1 MTLKINSVAPD
12 FTAQT
17 QMGEIK
23 FHEWLGDSWGV
34 LFSHPKDFTPVCTT
48 ELGALARMKPDF
60 DARNVKVMG
69 LSVDPVSDHEKWL
82 EDITDVCG
90 MKPEYPIVAD
100 EKLEVAKLYN
110 MLEGDA
116 GTTSMGRTAVDNET
130 VRTVYIVRPDKRI
143 GLFLTYPMTTG
154 RNFAEILR
162 AIDSMQRTAKH
173 KIATPADWKPGEDV
187 IIVPKV
193 TNEEAKKIY
202 PDGWET
208 IKPYLRKVP
217 DPQKVKLD
225 TKLLNQQS
233 QHWEKNFSNKP
244 EMFGLEA
251 SEPAKKSLKIFQENN
266 INTIIELGAGL
277 GRDSIYF
284 SINNLS
290 VTSLDYSQ
298 SGINIINKKINKDK
312 LKNIKTKVF
321 DIRQKLPF
329 EDNSIDGCFSHMLYC
344 MALSNQ
350 NLFNLNKEI
359 CRILKPDGLNIY
371 TVRNEHDGDYKNG
384 IHRGEDMYEND
395 GFIVH
400 FLTKQK

>member
-1 MTLKINSVAPD
+1 
-12 FTAQT
+12 
-17 QMGEIK
+17 
-23 FHEWLGDSWGV
+23 
-34 LFSHPKDFTPVCTT
+34 
-48 ELGALARMKPDF
+48 
-60 DARNVKVMG
+60 
-69 LSVDPVSDHEKWL
+69 
-82 EDITDVCG
+82 
-90 MKPEYPIVAD
+90 
-100 EKLEVAKLYN
+100 
-110 MLEGDA
+110 
-116 GTTSMGRTAVDNET
+116 
-130 VRTVYIVRPDKRI
+130 
-143 GLFLTYPMTTG
+143 
-154 RNFAEILR
+154 
-162 AIDSMQRTAKH
+162 
-173 KIATPADWKPGEDV
+173 
-187 IIVPKV
+187 
-193 TNEEAKKIY
+193 
-202 PDGWET
+202 
-208 IKPYLRKVP
+208 
-217 DPQKVKLD
+217 
-225 TKLLNQQS
+225 
-233 QHWEKNFSNKP
+233 
-244 EMFGLEA
+244 MFGLEA

-350 NLFNLNKEI
+350 NLLNLNKEI
-359 CRILKPDGLNIY
+359 WRILKPDGLNIY

-400 FLTKQK
+400 FFNKTKINQLTDGFKNIKIESFEEGTFPRKLYFVVNKKI

>member
-1 MTLKINSVAPD
+1 
-12 FTAQT
+12 
-17 QMGEIK
+17 
-23 FHEWLGDSWGV
+23 
-34 LFSHPKDFTPVCTT
+34 
-48 ELGALARMKPDF
+48 
-60 DARNVKVMG
+60 
-69 LSVDPVSDHEKWL
+69 
-82 EDITDVCG
+82 
-90 MKPEYPIVAD
+90 
-100 EKLEVAKLYN
+100 
-110 MLEGDA
+110 
-116 GTTSMGRTAVDNET
+116 
-130 VRTVYIVRPDKRI
+130 
-143 GLFLTYPMTTG
+143 
-154 RNFAEILR
+154 
-162 AIDSMQRTAKH
+162 
-173 KIATPADWKPGEDV
+173 
-187 IIVPKV
+187 
-193 TNEEAKKIY
+193 
-202 PDGWET
+202 
-208 IKPYLRKVP
+208 
-217 DPQKVKLD
+217 
-225 TKLLNQQS
+225 
-233 QHWEKNFSNKP
+233 
-244 EMFGLEA
+244 MFGLEA

-359 CRILKPDGLNIY
+359 YRILKPDGLNIY

-400 FLTKQK
+400 FFNKTKINQLTDGFKNIKIESFEEGTFPRKLYFVVNKKI

>member
-1 MTLKINSVAPD
+1 
-12 FTAQT
+12 
-17 QMGEIK
+17 
-23 FHEWLGDSWGV
+23 
-34 LFSHPKDFTPVCTT
+34 
-48 ELGALARMKPDF
+48 
-60 DARNVKVMG
+60 
-69 LSVDPVSDHEKWL
+69 
-82 EDITDVCG
+82 
-90 MKPEYPIVAD
+90 
-100 EKLEVAKLYN
+100 
-110 MLEGDA
+110 
-116 GTTSMGRTAVDNET
+116 
-130 VRTVYIVRPDKRI
+130 
-143 GLFLTYPMTTG
+143 
-154 RNFAEILR
+154 
-162 AIDSMQRTAKH
+162 
-173 KIATPADWKPGEDV
+173 
-187 IIVPKV
+187 
-193 TNEEAKKIY
+193 
-202 PDGWET
+202 
-208 IKPYLRKVP
+208 
-217 DPQKVKLD
+217 
-225 TKLLNQQS
+225 
-233 QHWEKNFSNKP
+233 
-244 EMFGLEA
+244 MFGLEA

-384 IHRGEDMYEND
+384 IHRGEDMYENY

-400 FLTKQK
+400 FFNKTKINQLTDGFKNIKIESFEEGTFPRKLYFVVNKKI

>member
-1 MTLKINSVAPD
+1 
-12 FTAQT
+12 
-17 QMGEIK
+17 
-23 FHEWLGDSWGV
+23 
-34 LFSHPKDFTPVCTT
+34 
-48 ELGALARMKPDF
+48 
-60 DARNVKVMG
+60 
-69 LSVDPVSDHEKWL
+69 
-82 EDITDVCG
+82 
-90 MKPEYPIVAD
+90 
-100 EKLEVAKLYN
+100 
-110 MLEGDA
+110 
-116 GTTSMGRTAVDNET
+116 
-130 VRTVYIVRPDKRI
+130 
-143 GLFLTYPMTTG
+143 
-154 RNFAEILR
+154 
-162 AIDSMQRTAKH
+162 
-173 KIATPADWKPGEDV
+173 
-187 IIVPKV
+187 
-193 TNEEAKKIY
+193 
-202 PDGWET
+202 
-208 IKPYLRKVP
+208 
-217 DPQKVKLD
+217 
-225 TKLLNQQS
+225 
-233 QHWEKNFSNKP
+233 
-244 EMFGLEA
+244 MFGLEA

-284 SINNLS
+284 SLNNLF

-400 FLTKQK
+400 FFNKTKINQLTDGFKNIKIESFEEGTFPRKLYFVVNKKI